1 MNQNLFQSGELIQRF
16 GQEAKLDTVFKGIE
30 NELKK
35 TGQVVCQFKINGMA
49 LDESDEARLSQA
61 SLSEVETLEVLSQKP
76 SEILDGILL
85 NWCERIPQMITKN
98 DQLATDIRFKGM
110 EGQLKI
116 LVSLIDDCQ
125 LLVDSLMS
133 IDQVFP
139 QLPMVKSESWSKAQ
153 RQMAA
158 SIGEALNAFQKK
170 DFTQLADIL
179 EYDMGHSLQVWVE
192 LITQLKSQAGDTRV
206 RESAGVDITGAES

>member
-1 MNQNLFQSGELIQRF
+1 MNQNLFQTEELIQKY
-16 GQEAKLDTVFKGIE
+16 GETAALDTVFRGIE

-49 LDESDEARLSQA
+49 LDEADEVRLAQA
-61 SLSEVETLEVLSQKP
+61 TLSEVQTIEVLSQKP
-76 SEILDGILL
+76 SEILDGILS

-98 DQLATDIRFKGM
+98 DQLAADIRFKGM
-110 EGQLKI
+110 EGQLNI

-133 IDQVFP
+133 IDKVFP
-139 QLPMVKSESWSKAQ
+139 DIPLVKSQPWSKAQ
-153 RQMAA
+153 TQMAQ
-158 SIGEALNAFQKK
+158 SIGEALTAFQKK

-179 EYDMGHSLQVWVE
+179 EYDLGHSLQVWVE
-192 LITQLKSQAGDTRV
+192 LIIELRNQVGDAHI
-206 RESAGVDITGAES
+206 RESAGVDNTGAES